1 MTHFGLTGGQ
11 ETDKTSVEGARKA
24 EEGVLSVLIAFCLL
38 DDRLIAI
45 FLAIINLL
53 LFIIQWQFQ
62 HSVISSF
69 YFLICFY
76 FCL

>member
-1 MTHFGLTGGQ
+1 MPHFGLTGSQ
-11 ETDKTSVEGARKA
+11 ETDKTSVEGVRKA
-24 EEGVLSVLIAFCLL
+24 EEGVPSVLIAFCLL
-38 DDRLIAI
+38 DDRRIAI

-53 LFIIQWQFQ
+53 LFIIQWRFQ
-62 HSVISSF
+62 HSAIPSF

>member
-1 MTHFGLTGGQ
+1 MPHFGLTGSQ
-11 ETDKTSVEGARKA
+11 ETKLVSKGLEKQRK
-24 EEGVLSVLIAFCLL
+24 ELSVLIAFCLL
-38 DDRLIAI
+38 DDRRIAI

-53 LFIIQWQFQ
+53 LFIIQWRFQ
-62 HSVISSF
+62 HSVIPSF